1 MTKSA
6 TLKGHSD
13 TTSDGIRVRVGAQ
26 FVPEQSDPDRQS
38 FVFAYRVVIE
48 NVGQTPAQLL
58 DRHWIIVDSLGE
70 QREVR
75 GPGVVGEQPTLGPGE
90 RFEYVSGAQLETEW
104 GSMEGSYTFV
114 RPDGAKF
121 VARIGR
127 FFLAPSLEPL
137 GLESP
142 RG

>member
-1 MTKSA
+1 MNESA

-13 TTSDGIRVRVGAQ
+13 TTSEGIRIRVGAQ
-26 FVPEQSDPDRQS
+26 YVPEHSDPDRQN

-48 NVGQTPAQLL
+48 NVGEQPAQLL

-70 QREVR
+70 RREVR
-75 GPGVVGEQPTLGPGE
+75 GPGVVGEQPSLDPGE

-114 RPDGAKF
+114 RPEGETF
-121 VARIGR
+121 QARIGR

-137 GLESP
+137 GLE
-142 RG
+142 GLGA